1 VSSDDIDPSEFEPD
15 SEDAG
20 LPLTAA
26 DLPTVRA
33 ELTEWMDAREFQ
45 RRVHGFDTDRKFNDN
60 KYKFLR
66 EAWVLAELSKH
77 KPFVR
82 IRLGEDPPD
91 GYAQTENG
99 DVLEIEIT
107 SAQTPGR
114 ALGTEYNDKKKPKKY
129 DQIDEAEIF
138 AKALED
144 AIKKKVNDKNR
155 GRALVVEQNIANAI
169 VTPDEKEKAIL
180 SIKGKYAAEFKHL
193 WILWKGKVF

>member
-1 VSSDDIDPSEFEPD
+1 M
-15 SEDAG
+15 
-20 LPLTAA
+20 PLTAA
-26 DLPTVRA
+26 DLQKARA
-33 ELTEWMDAREFQ
+33 ELAEYMDPQEFR
-45 RRVHGFDTDRKFNDN
+45 RRVHCLDDVRKFNDN

-114 ALGTEYNDKKKPKKY
+114 AVGTEYNDKKKPKKY
-129 DQIDEAEIF
+129 DPIDKAEIF

-144 AIKKKVNDKNR
+144 AIKKKLNDKNR
-155 GRALVVEQNIANAI
+155 RRALVVEQNIANAI
-169 VTPDEKEKAIL
+169 ITPEQKKKAIL

-193 WILWKGKVF
+193 WILWNDKVF

>member
-114 ALGTEYNDKKKPKKY
+114 ALGAQNTM
-129 DQIDEAEIF
+129 
-138 AKALED
+138 
-144 AIKKKVNDKNR
+144 IKKSRRN
-155 GRALVVEQNIANAI
+155 
-169 VTPDEKEKAIL
+169 T
-180 SIKGKYAAEFKHL
+180 IKSMKPRFL
-193 WILWKGKVF
+193 PRRWRMPSRRR